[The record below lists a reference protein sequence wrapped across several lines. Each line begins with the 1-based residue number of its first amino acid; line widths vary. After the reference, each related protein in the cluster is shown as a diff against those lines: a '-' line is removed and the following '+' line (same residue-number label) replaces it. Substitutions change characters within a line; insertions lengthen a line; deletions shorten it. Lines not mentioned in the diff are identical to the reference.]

1 MKNWG
6 FRCEKLF
13 YLPNGSK
20 DFTQIF
26 SYFTLGNAKN
36 IILILYLEEKEE
48 IYGQC
53 FPVRSY
59 FDHVFIFCEIL
70 QEFKRL
76 TGWDVLDK
84 LQSKLEVHR
93 KTILEFKT
101 NAGKEQLAPIKTKIM
116 ANASE
121 QERKCRCVE
130 FWLTVEGGH
139 MPCCFI
145 YIICMILKSM
155 FKF

>member
-1 MKNWG
+1 MGAKNV
-6 FRCEKLF
+6 FT
-13 YLPNGSK
+13 YTNGSK
-20 DFTQIF
+20 ESTLIF
-26 SYFTLGNAKN
+26 RYFTLGNAKN
-36 IILILYLEEKEE
+36 IIILILHLEEKEE

-59 FDHVFIFCEIL
+59 FDHVFIFCQIL

-84 LQSKLEVHR
+84 LQSKLEVHG

-101 NAGKEQLAPIKTKIM
+101 NAGKEQLAPM
-116 ANASE
+116 ATTSE

-130 FWLTVEGGH
+130 F
-139 MPCCFI
+139 
-145 YIICMILKSM
+145 
-155 FKF
+155 